1 MLTVLEEL
9 AVRRDDAPR
18 EAQQLRGLRDLEEDR
33 VLLQHRR
40 EVKVALRLPP
50 IALRAAAFRGRLP
63 PRTRLDR
70 GRRKRRLGA
79 LEHVALDG
87 AGQENVAVFAEELEL
102 PLEVAGRRRRGGQQL
117 LLLLHSCRPGGR

>member
-33 VLLQHRR
+33 VLLQHLR
-40 EVKVALRLPP
+40 EVEVALRLPP
-50 IALRAAAFRGRLP
+50 TALRAAAIRGRLP
-63 PRTRLDR
+63 RRARLDR
-70 GRRKRRLGA
+70 GHRKRRLGA